1 MKLTALQAYLYEKT
15 VNEIMTRMQTEERVG
30 FLIIY
35 LISELKRICNS
46 PSLYLGK
53 PSQAPD
59 SGKAFALIRLVQ
71 TLLNEKKKILI
82 FTQYRQMGLKLQDWL
97 ENAIGERPLF
107 LNGSVPLTQRTKMIK
122 QFQSQSDKRILLIT
136 LKAGGVGLNLT
147 AASAV
152 IHYDLW
158 WNPAVEQQA
167 TDRAYRIGQT
177 QDVSVYRLICE
188 GTFEERINEVI
199 VSKSRLAKKVTGRS
213 DRWLGDFS
221 QAELEDFFKLIA

>member
-1 MKLTALQAYLYEKT
+1 MQNEK
-15 VNEIMTRMQTEERVG
+15 RVG

-46 PSLYLGK
+46 PSLYLGQS
-53 PSQAPD
+53 SQEPD
-59 SGKAFALIRLVQ
+59 SAKALALISLVR
-71 TLLNEKKKILI
+71 TLLEENKKILI

-97 ENAIGERPLF
+97 EKTVGERPLF
-107 LNGSVPLTQRTKMIK
+107 LNGSVPLSLRNKMIE
-122 QFQSQSDKRILLIT
+122 QFQTEPEKRLLLIT

-188 GTFEERINEVI
+188 GTFEERINDVI
-199 VSKSRLAKKVTGRS
+199 ISKSRLAKKVSGRS
-213 DRWLGDFS
+213 DRWLGDYS
-221 QAELEDFFKLIA
+221 QTELEDFFKLIA